1 MSIIHKN
8 KFSSNN
14 RIKKRKF
21 FLEIQ
26 ESGEKLF
33 TNHFL
38 IFVRESKDNR
48 SKIGITIS
56 KKIDKRAV
64 VRNKLKRRLREFF
77 RTSKKYFNKKYEMI
91 IIGKKNSKD
100 INFHEIHR
108 ELTRLFYLK
117 NIFNAKKNN

>member
-1 MSIIHKN
+1 MSIIHQN

-14 RIKKRKF
+14 RIKKRKL

-38 IFVRESKDNR
+38 IFVRESKDNH

-56 KKIDKRAV
+56 KKNDKRAV

-77 RTSKKYFNKKYEMI
+77 RTSKKI
-91 IIGKKNSKD
+91 
-100 INFHEIHR
+100 
-108 ELTRLFYLK
+108 L
-117 NIFNAKKNN
+117 

>member
-1 MSIIHKN
+1 MSIQHPN
-8 KFSSNN
+8 KLTSKN
-14 RIKKRKF
+14 RIKKRKL

-26 ESGEKLF
+26 ETGEKLF

-38 IFVRESKDNR
+38 IFVREATDNH